1 MRRTN
6 WGLLGAV
13 LFCLVFWLAIGVA
26 IAKASY
32 TDGALNG
39 VASKIAGHPVT
50 VACYSSGH
58 EWVQAEDAAFP
69 GQSFEADGFT
79 FIGRQPAV
87 IYLSPRV
94 CDTLEADLH
103 GNQAGDYWNGLAIK
117 VLLHESSHQAGIA
130 DEAGAECNALALLK
144 AYAPTFGYPL
154 TVKTTTYVRVGKTLT
169 YKRVVKTVPNPA
181 LARLAHWAEFWHRAL
196 PASYQGN
203 C

>member
-1 MRRTN
+1 MKRIN
-6 WGLLGAV
+6 WELILA
-13 LFCLVFWLAIGVA
+13 LTFCVCFWLAVGALV
-26 IAKASY
+26 AKAAY
-32 TDGALNG
+32 QDGTLNN

-50 VACYSSGH
+50 VACYSGTH
-58 EWVQAEDAAFP
+58 EWATAEDAA
-69 GQSFEADGFT
+69 QYTFETDGFT
-79 FIGRQPAV
+79 YIGRTPAV

-103 GNQAGDYWNGLAIK
+103 GLPAGDYWNGLAIK

-130 DEAGAECNALALLK
+130 DEAGAECNALSLLK
-144 AYAPTFGYPL
+144 AYAPTFGYSL

-181 LARLAHWAEFWHRAL
+181 LSRLAHWAEFWHRAL
-196 PASYQGN
+196 PANYQGN